1 MPNRSLSLNELDDSL
16 TSSRFT
22 TRTEQPSKCC
32 EQLQKR
38 KVGLGLGLVY
48 SECDFFSSFFF
59 ITPSEIIQCQHVE
72 LYNT

>member
-32 EQLQKR
+32 EQLQKL

-48 SECDFFSSFFF
+48 SECDFFLLSFLSHRAKSF
-59 ITPSEIIQCQHVE
+59 SV
-72 LYNT
+72 NM